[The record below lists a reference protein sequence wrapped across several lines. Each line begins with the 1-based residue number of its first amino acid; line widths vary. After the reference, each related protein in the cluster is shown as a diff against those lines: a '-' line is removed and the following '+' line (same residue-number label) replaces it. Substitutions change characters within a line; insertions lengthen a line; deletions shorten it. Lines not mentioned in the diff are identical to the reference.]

1 MLFDTENI
9 EGKAILYYIY
19 NSESN
24 IKNIESIR
32 HVPNNWINLHKN
44 NKNDENTNPRAI
56 VADLGSHFY
65 NHLSTNCLFKLYV
78 SLFNLSENIIR
89 QELIS
94 SDYIRSINIT
104 YDNINNLIQFKKD
117 ALESWNLFTKKISLN
132 SKTTIK
138 KYLYEISSYSGYW
151 NCIGDIKKINK
162 DSLFL
167 KENEK
172 EKLFNNI
179 DDFINSKED
188 YQKFDINY
196 KMNIL
201 LHGKPGSGKTKTAL
215 TIASHINTNIGI
227 LPFTHN
233 LTDTLLISG
242 INDLQT
248 MDIKVIVFEDIDC
261 IFKDRKKNDTNKNNI
276 TLSGLLNILD
286 GISRNE
292 DIIIIMTANDI
303 EEFDNALLRSARM
316 DIIIEYDYADKYQLY
331 NFFKHYRQEINDE
344 EFNKLYK
351 YIEHKNVTLAD
362 LQKYLFNNRNNKNI
376 FDNIDDL
383 KLILKNKKELK
394 KNNNML
400 YN

>member
-24 IKNIESIR
+24 MKNIESIR

-65 NHLSTNCLFKLYV
+65 NHLSTNCLFKLDV

-261 IFKDRKKNDTNKNNI
+261 IF
-276 TLSGLLNILD
+276 
-286 GISRNE
+286 
-292 DIIIIMTANDI
+292 
-303 EEFDNALLRSARM
+303 
-316 DIIIEYDYADKYQLY
+316 
-331 NFFKHYRQEINDE
+331 
-344 EFNKLYK
+344 
-351 YIEHKNVTLAD
+351 
-362 LQKYLFNNRNNKNI
+362 
-376 FDNIDDL
+376 
-383 KLILKNKKELK
+383 
-394 KNNNML
+394 
-400 YN
+400 

>member
-1 MLFDTENI
+1 MYILFDSESI

-24 IKNIESIR
+24 IKFIESVR
-32 HVPNNWINLHKN
+32 YVPNTWINLHKN
-44 NKNDENTNPRAI
+44 IKNDENNI
-56 VADLGSHFY
+56 KSIIADLGSHFY
-65 NHLSTNCLFKLYV
+65 NHLSVNYLFKIDV
-78 SLFNLSENIIR
+78 SLFNLSEHITR
-89 QELIS
+89 QELLG
-94 SDYIRSINIT
+94 SDYIRSICIT
-104 YDNINNLIQFKKD
+104 YDNVDNLLKFKKD
-117 ALESWNLFTKKISLN
+117 ALELWNLFTKKISLN

-138 KYLYEISSYSGYW
+138 KYLYEISSYSAYW
-151 NCIGDIKKINK
+151 NCIGEVNKINK
-162 DSLFL
+162 DTLFL

-172 EKLFNNI
+172 ENLFNNI
-179 DDFINSKED
+179 DNFINSKED
-188 YQKFDINY
+188 YQKFNINY

-201 LHGKPGSGKTKTAL
+201 LYGIPGSGKTKTAL

-248 MDIKVIVFEDIDC
+248 MDVKVVVFEDIDC
-261 IFKDRKKNDTNKNNI
+261 IFTDRKKNDTSKNNI

-292 DIIIIMTANDI
+292 DIIIIMTANEI
-303 EEFDNALLRSARM
+303 EAFDNALLRSIRM
-316 DIIIEYDYADKYQLY
+316 DIIIEYDYANKYQLY
-331 NFFKHYRQEINDE
+331 NFFKYYRPQITDE

-351 YIEHKNVTLAD
+351 FIEYKKVTLAD
-362 LQKYLFNNRNNKNI
+362 LQKYLFNNRNNKSI
-376 FDNIDDL
+376 LDNIDDL
-383 KLILKNKKELK
+383 KIILKSKKELK
-394 KNNNML
+394 NIML